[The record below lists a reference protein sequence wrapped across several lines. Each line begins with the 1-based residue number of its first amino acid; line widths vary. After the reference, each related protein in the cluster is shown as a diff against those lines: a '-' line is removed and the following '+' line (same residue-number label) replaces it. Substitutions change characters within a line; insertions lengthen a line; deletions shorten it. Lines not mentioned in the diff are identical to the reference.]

1 MKQSSGFTLIEL
13 MVVLVVMGVM
23 AVVAIPRMTSTTSNS
38 AAEASGRLLTL
49 DLGYARNHA
58 QTTGL
63 TVRMIPVSD
72 EYELGWTLQE
82 FDNAGNAG
90 NVVRS
95 RNRLD
100 DRVNVESAEFSTAA
114 PIGFTRDGV
123 LESAGTLAI
132 TTTDCT
138 GDRNRNLQLF
148 VSGQIVTTEV
158 ACQ

>member
-132 TTTDCT
+132 TTTDCS
-138 GDRNRNLQLF
+138 GNRNRNLQLF